1 MGELRIK
8 RYESAHKPLW
18 DSFVRQS
25 KNGTFLFCRDYMEYH
40 ADRFQDFSLL
50 FFEDDKLLA
59 LLPANLAANTAVSHG
74 GLTYGGIICDS
85 SMKTSLMLQVFGT
98 LLARLQEDGVT
109 QLIYKAVPHIYHRFP
124 AEEDLYALFVHGA
137 HLFRRDIS
145 AAILLEQRLP
155 LSKGR
160 KSEIKKAAHL
170 SIAESD
176 DYDTF
181 MAIEEEVLRERHNKR
196 PVHSAAE
203 LRTLARAFPDHI
215 KLFAAHNGSEML
227 GGIVMYVDDVVA
239 HAQYISATPE
249 GKRSGAQDA
258 ILNHLI
264 NDVYSGKRYFDFG
277 ISTEDDGRYLNP
289 GLQQNK
295 ESYGAR
301 AVTYDFYQLNLPL
314 RSGAA
319 QP

>member
-1 MGELRIK
+1 MGDLRIE

-18 DSFVRQS
+18 DNFVRQS

-74 GLTYGGIICDS
+74 GLTYGGIICGS
-85 SMKTSLMLQVFGT
+85 SMKTSLMLQVFEI
-98 LLARLQEDGVT
+98 LLARLRGEGIT

-145 AAILLEQRLP
+145 AAILLQQRLP

-176 DYDTF
+176 DYDAF
-181 MAIEEEVLRERHNKR
+181 MAI
-196 PVHSAAE
+196 A
-203 LRTLARAFPDHI
+203 
-215 KLFAAHNGSEML
+215 
-227 GGIVMYVDDVVA
+227 YV
-239 HAQYISATPE
+239 I
-249 GKRSGAQDA
+249 
-258 ILNHLI
+258 
-264 NDVYSGKRYFDFG
+264 
-277 ISTEDDGRYLNP
+277 
-289 GLQQNK
+289 
-295 ESYGAR
+295 
-301 AVTYDFYQLNLPL
+301 
-314 RSGAA
+314 
-319 QP
+319 